1 MAMSTIAKITTKPFR
16 LEMRG
21 NLSWGQHGKL
31 NGLEHVLVR
40 VETNDGHTG
49 YAEAPARPTIYG
61 ETPQSI
67 EAIIAQQLAPK
78 LVGVDANDEA
88 KLWNI
93 LHSVANNHTARGALD
108 IALCEVRA
116 KAKALSLFEATKGK
130 QEKIRASFILGISD
144 LETMVQEAR
153 AIFEAGVSVFKIK
166 IGRDAK
172 HDEEIVRTLQSEFAG
187 TDVILYADA
196 NEGLSVDNAARNLER
211 LAKLGLAYVEEP
223 LPVHLIKARAALKRE
238 NILPIIADD
247 SCFTLN
253 DLERELDFDTFDI
266 LNIKTA
272 RTGFTESER
281 MLELA
286 ISHNKCVMI
295 GSQAGSGLGTFH
307 AAVFASKDGVTHP
320 SELSFTLKLLEDVL
334 ERPIQFKD
342 GHVGLESIRNVQ
354 LKRDLL

>member
-1 MAMSTIAKITTKPFR
+1 MATIKSVTTKPFH

-31 NGLEHVLVR
+31 EKLEHVLVC
-40 VETNDGHTG
+40 VKTDEGHTG

-61 ETPQSI
+61 ETPQSV
-67 EAIIAQQLAPK
+67 EVIINQHLVPK
-78 LVGVDANDEA
+78 LIGVDINDEV
-88 KLWNI
+88 KLWNV
-93 LHSVANNHTARGALD
+93 LHSVANNHTAKGALD
-108 IALCEVRA
+108 IALCEARA
-116 KAKALSLFEATKGK
+116 KSQNLTLLNTTKGN

-144 LETMVQEAR
+144 LDTMTKEAR
-153 AIFEAGVSVFKIK
+153 SIFDAGVSVFKIK

-172 HDEEIVRTLQSEFAG
+172 HDEQIVKALQHEFSG

-196 NEGLSVDNAARNLER
+196 NEGLSESNAAKDLER

-223 LPVHLIKARAALKRE
+223 LPVYLIKARAALKHE

-247 SCFTLN
+247 SCFTLK

-272 RTGFTESER
+272 RTGFTESCK

-286 ISHNKCVMI
+286 KSASKGVMI
-295 GSQAGSGLGTFH
+295 GSQAGSGLGTYH
-307 AAVFASKDGVTHP
+307 AALFASKDGVTHP

-334 ERPIQFKD
+334 ETPIKFEN
-342 GHVGLESIRNVQ
+342 GYVGLEELRKVK
-354 LKRDLL
+354 LKTVLLN

>member
-1 MAMSTIAKITTKPFR
+1 MTVISKITTQPFR

-31 NGLEHVLVR
+31 EALEHVLVR
-40 VETNDGHTG
+40 IEIEDGHVG

-67 EAIIAQQLAPK
+67 EAIITQHLAPK
-78 LVGVDANDEA
+78 LIGVDIGDET
-88 KLWNI
+88 KLWNV
-93 LHSVANNHTARGALD
+93 LHSVANNHTAKGTLD
-108 IALCEVRA
+108 IALHEARA
-116 KAKALSLFEATKGK
+116 KSHGSTLFDTTKGK
-130 QEKIRASFILGISD
+130 QENIRTSFILGISD
-144 LETMVQEAR
+144 LETMIKEAR
-153 AIFEAGVSVFKIK
+153 GIFDAGVSVFKIK
-166 IGRDAK
+166 IGRDAN
-172 HDEEIVRTLQSEFAG
+172 HDEQIAKALQHEFSG

-196 NEGLSVDNAARNLER
+196 NEGLSPDTAVKDLER

-223 LPVHLIKARAALKRE
+223 LPVHLLKARAALKHE

-247 SCFTLN
+247 SCFTLH

-286 ISHNKCVMI
+286 KSASKGVMI

-307 AAVFASKDGVTHP
+307 AALFASKDGVTHP

-334 ERPIQFKD
+334 ENPIQFKD
-342 GHVGLESIRNVQ
+342 GYVGLESLRHSQ
-354 LKRDLL
+354 LKEQFR

>member
-1 MAMSTIAKITTKPFR
+1 MSIISKITTKPFR
-16 LEMRG
+16 LEMKG

-31 NGLEHVLVR
+31 EALEHVLVR
-40 VETNDGHTG
+40 IELNDGHTG

-67 EAIIAQQLAPK
+67 ETIITQHLAPK
-78 LVGVDANDEA
+78 LINVDINDEA
-88 KLWNI
+88 KIWNV
-93 LHSVANNHTARGALD
+93 LHSVANNHTAKGALD
-108 IALCEVRA
+108 IALCDARA
-116 KAKALSLFEATKGK
+116 KAKGSSLFEVTKSS

-144 LETMVQEAR
+144 LETMVKEAR
-153 AIFEAGVSVFKIK
+153 GVFDAGVSVFKIK

-172 HDEEIVRTLQSEFAG
+172 HDEQIVKALHHEFSG

-196 NEGLSVDNAARNLER
+196 NEGLSPNTAAKDLER

-223 LPVHLIKARAALKRE
+223 LLVHLIKARAQLKHD

-272 RTGFTESER
+272 RTGFTESNK

-286 ISHNKCVMI
+286 KAANKGVMI
-295 GSQAGSGLGTFH
+295 GSQAGSGLGTYH
-307 AAVFASKDGVTHP
+307 AALFASKEGVTHP
-320 SELSFTLKLLEDVL
+320 SELSFTLKLLGDVL
-334 ERPIQFKD
+334 EKSLAFKN
-342 GHVGLESIRNVQ
+342 GYVEPQSLREAQ
-354 LKRDLL
+354 LKTTFL

>member
-1 MAMSTIAKITTKPFR
+1 MSTIAKITTRPFR

-31 NGLEHVLVR
+31 EALEHVLVR
-40 VETNDGHTG
+40 VETDDGHVG
-49 YAEAPARPTIYG
+49 YAEAPARPSIYG

-67 EAIIAQQLAPK
+67 ETIINHHLAPK
-78 LVGVDANDEA
+78 LVGIGINDEA
-88 KLWNI
+88 KIWGV

-108 IALCEVRA
+108 IALCEARA
-116 KAKALSLFEATKGK
+116 KAQGSSLFDATKGN
-130 QEKIRASFILGISD
+130 QDKIRASFILGISD
-144 LETMVQEAR
+144 LDTMTKEAR
-153 AIFEAGVSVFKIK
+153 SIFDAGVSVFKIK

-172 HDEEIVRTLQSEFAG
+172 HDEQIVKALQHEFSG

-196 NEGLSVDNAARNLER
+196 NEGLSVDTAAKDLER

-223 LPVHLIKARAALKRE
+223 LPVHLIKARAALKCE

-253 DLERELDFDTFDI
+253 DLERELEFDTFDI

-272 RTGFTESER
+272 RTGFTESNK
-281 MLELA
+281 MLGA
-286 ISHNKCVMI
+286 AKSANKGVMI
-295 GSQAGSGLGTFH
+295 GSQAGSGLGTYH
-307 AAVFASKDGVTHP
+307 AALFASKDGVTHP

-334 ERPIQFKD
+334 ETPIKFAS
-342 GHVGLESIRNVQ
+342 GYVGLESLKNIQ
-354 LKRDLL
+354 LKESLL

>member
-1 MAMSTIAKITTKPFR
+1 MSTIKHISTKPFR

-31 NGLEHVLVR
+31 EALEHVLVR
-40 VETNDGHTG
+40 VEINDSLTG

-61 ETPQSI
+61 ETSQSI
-67 EAIIAQQLAPK
+67 ETIIAQYLAPK
-78 LVGVDANDEA
+78 LIGVDINDEA
-88 KLWNI
+88 KLWNV
-93 LHSVANNHTARGALD
+93 LHSVANNHTAKGALD
-108 IALCEVRA
+108 IALCEARA
-116 KAKALSLFEATKGK
+116 KSHNSSLFEATKEN

-144 LETMVQEAR
+144 LKTMIKEAR
-153 AIFEAGVSVFKIK
+153 AIFDAGVSVFKIK

-172 HDEEIVRTLQSEFAG
+172 HDEQIVKALQHEFSG

-196 NEGLSVDNAARNLER
+196 NEGLSPDSAAKDLER
-211 LAKLGLAYVEEP
+211 LARLGLAYVEEP
-223 LPVHLIKARAALKRE
+223 LPVHLIKARAQLKRE

-272 RTGFTESER
+272 RTGFTESTR

-286 ISHNKCVMI
+286 KAANKGVMI
-295 GSQAGSGLGTFH
+295 GSQAGSGLGTYH
-307 AAVFASKDGVTHP
+307 AALFASKEGVTHP

-334 ERPIQFKD
+334 TKSINFEGGFVR
-342 GHVGLESIRNVQ
+342 LESLRTVQ
-354 LKRDLL
+354 LKAALL

>member
-1 MAMSTIAKITTKPFR
+1 MAMSKIAKISTQPFR
-16 LEMRG
+16 LEMKG

-31 NGLEHVLVR
+31 EALEHVLIR
-40 VETNDGHTG
+40 IETDNGHVG

-67 EAIIAQQLAPK
+67 EAIIAQHLAPK
-78 LVGVDANDEA
+78 LISVDIGDET
-88 KLWNI
+88 KLWNV
-93 LHSVANNHTARGALD
+93 LHSVANNHTAKGALD
-108 IALCEVRA
+108 IALHETRA
-116 KAKALSLFEATKGK
+116 KSHSATLFDTVKGN

-144 LETMVQEAR
+144 LETMIKEAR
-153 AIFEAGVSVFKIK
+153 SIFDAGVSVFKIK

-172 HDEEIVRTLQSEFAG
+172 HDEEIVKTLQSEFAG

-196 NEGLSVDNAARNLER
+196 NEGLSVDNAAKDLER

-223 LPVHLIKARAALKRE
+223 LPVHLIKARANLRKE

-272 RTGFTESER
+272 RTGFTESTQ
-281 MLELA
+281 MLGLA
-286 ISHNKCVMI
+286 KSANKGMMI
-295 GSQAGSGLGTFH
+295 GSQAGSGLGTRH
-307 AAVFASKDGVTHP
+307 AALFASKEGVTHP

-334 ERPIQFKD
+334 ETPIKFER
-342 GHVGLESIRNVQ
+342 GFVGLESLRRSQ
-354 LKRDLL
+354 LKKQFR

>member
-1 MAMSTIAKITTKPFR
+1 MATIKDISTKPFR

-31 NGLEHVLVR
+31 EALEHVLVR
-40 VETNDGHTG
+40 VETDDGHIG

-61 ETPQSI
+61 ETPQSV
-67 EAIIAQQLAPK
+67 EAVITHYLAPK
-78 LVGVDANDEA
+78 LTGVDIRDEA
-88 KLWNI
+88 NLWNV

-108 IALCEVRA
+108 IALCDARA
-116 KAKALSLFEATKGK
+116 KANGSTLFEVMKGT
-130 QEKIRASFILGISD
+130 QEKVRASFILGISD
-144 LETMVQEAR
+144 LETMVKEAR

-166 IGRDAK
+166 IGRDAE
-172 HDEEIVRTLQSEFAG
+172 HDEHIVSALQSEFAG

-196 NEGLSVDNAARNLER
+196 NEGLAPETAAKDLER

-223 LPVHLIKARAALKRE
+223 LPVHLIKARASLKRE

-253 DLERELDFDTFDI
+253 DLERELSFDTFDI

-272 RTGFTESER
+272 RTGFTESTK

-286 ISHNKCVMI
+286 KAANKGVMI

-307 AAVFASKDGVTHP
+307 AALFASKAGVTHP

-334 ERPIQFKD
+334 ATPIQFKD
-342 GHVGLESIRNVQ
+342 GYVGLESLRNVQ
-354 LKRDLL
+354 LRGELL

>member
-1 MAMSTIAKITTKPFR
+1 MSIISKITTKPFR
-16 LEMRG
+16 LQMRG

-31 NGLEHVLVR
+31 ERLEHVLVR
-40 VETNDGHTG
+40 VETTDGHVG

-67 EAIIAQQLAPK
+67 EAIISQHLAPK
-78 LVGVDANDEA
+78 LIGVDIDDEA
-88 KLWNI
+88 KLWSV

-108 IALCEVRA
+108 IALCESRA
-116 KAKALSLFEATKGK
+116 KANGSTLFEVTKGG

-144 LETMVQEAR
+144 LETMTKEAR
-153 AIFEAGVSVFKIK
+153 SVFDAGVSVFKIK

-172 HDEEIVRTLQSEFAG
+172 HDEQIVKALQYEFSS

-196 NEGLSVDNAARNLER
+196 NEGLSADTAAKDLER

-223 LPVHLIKARAALKRE
+223 LPVHSIKARAQLKRE

-247 SCFTLN
+247 SCFTLK
-253 DLERELDFDTFDI
+253 DLTRELDFDTFDI

-272 RTGFTESER
+272 RTGFTESNR

-286 ISHNKCVMI
+286 KKANKGVMI
-295 GSQAGSGLGTFH
+295 GSQAGSGLGTYH
-307 AAVFASKDGVTHP
+307 AALFASKDGVTHP

-334 ERPIQFKD
+334 EKPISFKD
-342 GHVGLESIRNVQ
+342 GFVRLESLRNVR
-354 LKRDLL
+354 LKEALR

>member
-1 MAMSTIAKITTKPFR
+1 MSVISKITTKPFR
-16 LEMRG
+16 LEMKG

-31 NGLEHVLVR
+31 DGLEHVLIR

-67 EAIIAQQLAPK
+67 ETIIAQHLAPK
-78 LVGVDANDEA
+78 LIGVDIDDEA
-88 KLWNI
+88 KIWSV
-93 LHSVANNHTARGALD
+93 LHSVANNHTAKGAVD
-108 IALCEVRA
+108 IALCEARA
-116 KAKALSLFEATKGK
+116 KSHGSSLFEATKGN
-130 QEKIRASFILGISD
+130 QEKIRVSFILGINN
-144 LETMVQEAR
+144 LETMTKEAR
-153 AIFEAGVSVFKIK
+153 AIFDAGTSVFKIK

-172 HDEEIVRTLQSEFAG
+172 HDEQIVKALQREFSG

-196 NEGLSVDNAARNLER
+196 NEGLSADTAAKDLER

-223 LPVHLIKARAALKRE
+223 LPVHLIKARAQLKRE

-253 DLERELDFDTFDI
+253 DLERELEFDTFDI

-272 RTGFTESER
+272 RTGFTESTK

-286 ISHNKCVMI
+286 KAANKGVMV
-295 GSQAGSGLGTFH
+295 GSQAGSGLGTVH
-307 AAVFASKDGVTHP
+307 AALFASKEGATHP

-334 ERPIQFKD
+334 AKPIKFEN
-342 GHVGLESIRNVQ
+342 GFVRLESLRNTH
-354 LKRDLL
+354 LKKPFL

>member
-1 MAMSTIAKITTKPFR
+1 MSIIKQVSTQPFR

-31 NGLEHVLVR
+31 DGLEHVMVR
-40 VETNDGHTG
+40 VETDDGHTG

-67 EAIIAQQLAPK
+67 EAIIAHYLAPK
-78 LVGVDANDEA
+78 LIGVDVNDET
-88 KLWNI
+88 KLWSI
-93 LHSVANNHTARGALD
+93 LHSIANNHTARGALD
-108 IALCEVRA
+108 IALCEARA
-116 KAKALSLFEATKGK
+116 KARVLSLFEVTKGK

-144 LETMVQEAR
+144 LETMVQEAKV
-153 AIFEAGVSVFKIK
+153 IFDAGVSVFKIK

-172 HDEEIVRTLQSEFAG
+172 HDEEIVKTLQSEFAG
-187 TDVILYADA
+187 KDVILYADA
-196 NEGLSVDNAARNLER
+196 NEGLSVDNAAKDLER

-223 LPVHLIKARAALKRE
+223 LPVHLIKVRAALKHE

-272 RTGFTESER
+272 RTGFTESNK

-286 ISHNKCVMI
+286 KVHDKGVML

-307 AAVFASKDGVTHP
+307 AALFASKNGVTHP

-334 ERPIQFKD
+334 ETPVMFQD
-342 GHVGLESIRNVQ
+342 GYLRLESLRNVR
-354 LKRDLL
+354 LKHELL

>member
-1 MAMSTIAKITTKPFR
+1 MATIKHVTTKPFR

-31 NGLEHVLVR
+31 ESLEHVLVC
-40 VETNDGHTG
+40 VEISDGHIG

-67 EAIIAQQLAPK
+67 ETIIAQHLAPK
-78 LVGVDANDEA
+78 LIGVDINDEA
-88 KLWNI
+88 KIWNA
-93 LHSVANNHTARGALD
+93 LHSVANNHTAKGALD
-108 IALCEVRA
+108 IAVHEARA
-116 KAKALSLFEATKGK
+116 KARGSTLFDTTKGS
-130 QEKIRASFILGISD
+130 QDKIRASFILGISD
-144 LETMVQEAR
+144 LETMTKEAR
-153 AIFEAGVSVFKIK
+153 SVFEAGVSVFKIK
-166 IGRDAK
+166 IGRDAN
-172 HDEEIVRTLQSEFAG
+172 HDEKIVKALQHEFSG

-196 NEGLSVDNAARNLER
+196 NEGLSLDRAAKDLER

-223 LPVHLIKARAALKRE
+223 LPVHLIKSRATLKRQ

-272 RTGFTESER
+272 RTGFTESRR
-281 MLELA
+281 MLGLA
-286 ISHNKCVMI
+286 KSANKGVMI
-295 GSQAGSGLGTFH
+295 GSQAGSGLGTYH
-307 AAVFASKDGVTHP
+307 AALFASKEGVTHP

-334 ERPIQFKD
+334 EEPIKFEN
-342 GHVGLESIRNVQ
+342 GYVRLESLKNTQ
-354 LKRDLL
+354 LKAGFQ